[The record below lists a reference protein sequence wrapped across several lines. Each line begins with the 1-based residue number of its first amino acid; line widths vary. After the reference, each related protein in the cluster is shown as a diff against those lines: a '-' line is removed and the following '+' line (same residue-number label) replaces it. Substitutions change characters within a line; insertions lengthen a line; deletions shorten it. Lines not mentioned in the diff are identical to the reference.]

1 MTTRGQINSNFYQ
14 IVDVDVD
21 GNPTQVKPAYVPAV
35 DHANTAN
42 YANFAGNAFS
52 VTGSNVVGT
61 VANAT
66 YATDAGHATVSDSAN
81 SVSLGNVVGAGNIA
95 GINLDGNSSH
105 VLSGIGTWVEQTGG
119 GGTPGGSN
127 TQVQYN
133 DGVGFAGSANLT
145 FDVTTG
151 ILTASKVSGNG
162 SLLTNL
168 TGANVTGVVGNA
180 THANVSD
187 LANSVQVANVIG
199 IGNIA
204 TVNLSGNGAQTL
216 LGNGV
221 WGALPNTA
229 TANYANFAGNVTVN
243 SQPNIT
249 SVGTLTSLTVT
260 GNITGGN
267 ITGGNLVTSNYFSGN
282 GSLLTSITGSNV
294 TGQVANALVAGTV
307 YTNAQ
312 PNITSLGNLTSMS
325 LNNTV
330 TPITANVG
338 QMFWDTSEHTV
349 SLGMENG
356 VTQQIGLEN
365 YIYVKA
371 SSAITDGQV
380 VMFTGASGDNV
391 LAAPADVT
399 SVGFMSE
406 YVIGVAT
413 QSIATNGFGYITTF
427 GKVHGLNTN
436 SFNVGDILW
445 LSTSTPGLLTN
456 VQPTDPAFQ
465 IQVAAVTKKSAG
477 DGHIQVR
484 VTPYWALNKLTD
496 VTLTTP
502 TTGQALIY
510 NGSNVWINGN
520 PQQANIANVANSVSG
535 SNVTGQVANA
545 LVAGTVYTNSQPNI
559 TSVGTLTGLTSN
571 GVVDF
576 TNASNVSL
584 GTVSNVHISG
594 GTANYVLQT
603 NGSGTLSWVSP
614 GSFSTSAAGSNT
626 EVQFNNGGVFGASN
640 AFTFTSNT
648 TNTVMTLGSTTT
660 DEVALNFIVSGTSWN
675 TSSITKLDAGV
686 LTGGA
691 LEIRDDFYINVITP
705 HIDLGP
711 NSNVVISGGTSG
723 DVLSTDGLGGLSWVP
738 MSGGGTP
745 GGSDTYIQF
754 NNSGTFGGEQDFT
767 FNIVNVGSN
776 IAPTVVLGN
785 SAISLTDELWNGA
798 NLSLKSYKG
807 LATFTRYSNVGLTIS
822 DTDTSGLGS
831 DVSKINLV
839 ANTITLGSNANINI
853 TGGSTGQVLTTNGSG
868 NLSWT
873 TPSGGS
879 STTDF
884 TPSFLLGGM

>member
-95 GINLDGNSSH
+95 SINLNGNSQQ

-133 DGVGFAGSANLT
+133 DGVGFAGSVNLT

-151 ILTASKVSGNG
+151 ILTASKISGNG

-168 TGANVTGVVGNA
+168 TGANVTGTVANATYATSAGSASTATDASHATVADSANSVAGANVTGIVGNA
-180 THANVSD
+180 THANISD
-187 LANSVQVANVIG
+187 VANSVSVANVVG

-216 LGNGV
+216 LGNGI

-229 TANYANFAGNVTVN
+229 TANYANFAGNVT
-243 SQPNIT
+243 I
-249 SVGTLTSLTVT
+249 
-260 GNITGGN
+260 
-267 ITGGNLVTSNYFSGN
+267 
-282 GSLLTSITGSNV
+282 
-294 TGQVANALVAGTV
+294 A
-307 YTNAQ
+307 AQ

-338 QMFWDTSEHTV
+338 EMFCDTNEHTV
-349 SLGMENG
+349 TIGMENG
-356 VTQQIGLEN
+356 VQQQVGLES

-371 SSAITDGQV
+371 SSPITDGQV
-380 VMFTGASGDNV
+380 VMFTGANGDNV

-399 SVGFMSE
+399 SVGFNTD

-413 QSIATNGFGYITTF
+413 QSIATNSFGYITVT
-427 GKVHGLNTN
+427 GKVHGLNTLG
-436 SFNVGDILW
+436 FTVGDILW
-445 LSTSTPGLLTN
+445 LSTTTPGALTN

-465 IQVAAVTKKSAG
+465 IQVAAVTKVSGG

-484 VTPYWALNKLTD
+484 VTPYWALSKLTD
-496 VTLTTP
+496 VTLTSP

-520 PQQANIANVANSVSG
+520 PQQANVANTANSVAG
-535 SNVTGQVANA
+535 ANVSGQVANA

-576 TNASNVSL
+576 TNTSNVSL
-584 GTVSNVHISG
+584 GTLSNVHISG
-594 GTANYVLQT
+594 GTANYVLST
-603 NGSGTLSWVSP
+603 NGSGTLGWTDP
-614 GSFSTSAAGSNT
+614 GSFSTSAAGANT
-626 EVQFNNGGVFGASN
+626 EVQFNNNGLFGASN
-640 AFTFTSNT
+640 AFTFTNISRTADLNIG
-648 TNTVMTLGSTTT
+648 TLG
-660 DEVALNFIVSGTSWN
+660 AIFPGN
-675 TSSITKLDAGV
+675 TSTYSNAILRLSATSSGAVDNQTVFTKPTTLLDGAPLNIFDAFGFTYEGNGTGDFTLANV
-686 LTGGA
+686 ATANLGDVSSVKITGGVA
-691 LEIRDDFYINVITP
+691 TYI
-705 HIDLGP
+705 
-711 NSNVVISGGTSG
+711 
-723 DVLSTDGLGGLSWVP
+723 LSTDGTGNLEWVAQA
-738 MSGGGTP
+738 SGGSPAGNIYNVQYNSGSGGFAAQDNFNFYPFDSGNNTPSIIELGVIANTP
-745 GGSDTYIQF
+745 GTGQPWSGGQLTLLADSGNGIIRKTKENGILIQDNSSAFDT
-754 NNSGTFGGEQDFT
+754 
-767 FNIVNVGSN
+767 IV
-776 IAPTVVLGN
+776 
-785 SAISLTDELWNGA
+785 
-798 NLSLKSYKG
+798 
-807 LATFTRYSNVGLTIS
+807 TI
-822 DTDTSGLGS
+822 T
-831 DVSKINLV
+831 
-839 ANTITLGSNANINI
+839 ANTISLGSNANINI
-853 TGGSTGQVLTTNGSG
+853 TGGSSGQVLSTDGTG

-873 TPSGGS
+873 TAGGGS